1 MTLVAGILMIGEG
14 EVLPVWSFLLAF
26 TTSAA
31 GILMIGVFFE
41 PLDIVICFFKLA
53 NLAWR

>member
-1 MTLVAGILMIGEG
+1 MIGEG